1 VVLVNPGP
9 ASSSDRLYEALL
21 EKTQGKQRINVV
33 VLSNRAEATGA
44 LSVLLESDLP
54 FGTVYSPPGVGAE
67 LAAEFPDLDV
77 QEIRREPKVFLWSEE
92 EGLHLVPMTTPQG
105 EPRLLAI
112 DRSSGVLFGGDFLKP
127 MPGSSAS
134 SIADTGPATA
144 PAKAPVQADASLC
157 PITGLPG
164 EEAFRKQMRQLIRN
178 KRPAGAVLF
187 LGADRLQEINAAFGR
202 VGGDEALYGVS
213 HVLRN
218 FRRDGTALRNAG
230 IFRYAGPEFTFLL
243 PDATQEEAQAIA
255 ETIRQRVAE
264 STLFLTQLTVSIG
277 VVYLSEIDLDSS
289 DALETIEQTG
299 QFRLEIA
306 RSSGANTVC
315 DTSPE
320 EFAAAN
326 ARGTVLVVEPDAD
339 YMEILL
345 YSLEAAGFTTILSR
359 DGREALEAI
368 HQIVPDVI
376 VSEAI
381 LPKLNGFGLRE
392 ALRHSAE
399 LSDIPFVLLSHRKDE
414 EMIKK
419 AALQGIVHF
428 LPKPVLVQEI
438 VGMVRNL
445 ARSTA

>member
-1 VVLVNPGP
+1 MVILPG
-9 ASSSDRLYEALL
+9 SSIAEDPVYEALL
-21 EKTQGKQRINVV
+21 GKTRENQLIHL
-33 VLSNRAEATGA
+33 VLLSGWEEAVGF
-44 LSVLLESDLP
+44 LSVLLERNRT
-54 FGTVYSPPGVGAE
+54 FGTVYYPGGAFPSAIALSAARDARE
-67 LAAEFPDLDV
+67 VRDEAIALPWGEGERLFLAPVA
-77 QEIRREPKVFLWSEE
+77 
-92 EGLHLVPMTTPQG
+92 TPG
-105 EPRLLAI
+105 GGSRLLAV
-112 DRSSGVLFGGDFLKP
+112 DHGSGFVFGGDQPKP
-127 MPGSSAS
+127 IPEDRASAQSISPPSS
-134 SIADTGPATA
+134 DPA
-144 PAKAPVQADASLC
+144 PAPAETDTSLC

-164 EEAFRKQMRQLIRN
+164 EEAFRKRLRQLIRTG
-178 KRPAGAVLF
+178 RPAGAVLF

-202 VGGDEALYGVS
+202 IGGDEALYGVS
-213 HVLRN
+213 YVLRN

-230 IFRYAGPEFTFLL
+230 IFRYAGPEFAFLL
-243 PDATQEEAQAIA
+243 PEVTQEEAQEVA
-255 ETIRQRVAE
+255 ERIRQRVAE

-289 DALETIEQTG
+289 DAMETIEQTG

-315 DTSPE
+315 DASPE
-320 EFAAAN
+320 ELSSSN
-326 ARGTVLVVEPDAD
+326 ARGTVLVVEPDVD

-345 YSLEAAGFTTILSR
+345 YSLEAAGFTTMLSR
-359 DGREALEAI
+359 DGREALDAI

-428 LPKPVLVQEI
+428 IRKPVLVQEI

-445 ARSTA
+445 VRSTA